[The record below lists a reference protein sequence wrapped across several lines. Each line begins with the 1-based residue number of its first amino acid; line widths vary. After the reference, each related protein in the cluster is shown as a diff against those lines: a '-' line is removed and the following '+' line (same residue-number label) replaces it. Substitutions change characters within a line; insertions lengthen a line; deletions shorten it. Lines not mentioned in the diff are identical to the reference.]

1 MIFSTIP
8 VMSTYQKQN
17 EISTPASE
25 HDGRLAERF
34 RCSGGYL
41 WTKTHATS
49 LGIMVNKGNH
59 PQMALIQVSEIL

>member
-25 HDGRLAERF
+25 LDGRLAERF
-34 RCSGGYL
+34 RGSGGYL

-49 LGIMVNKGNH
+49 LGIMGN
-59 PQMALIQVSEIL
+59 